1 MESDIME
8 LVYVPVLYDVS
19 KGARWEWYTGAS
31 GLKHPYVLISA
42 GDGTYGIYG
51 RSQFNKPP
59 GVKLLADSGGFQ
71 LQKEGVYISPEV
83 VAKWQEHIDADVRFI
98 LDHPPLIR
106 TDTVSGQKPLH
117 GADFRKKLDET
128 IADTKRML
136 ATYKNPDKET
146 YGVLQGETIEE
157 IIQWRDEVNALHP
170 FAGWGL
176 GSTFGDVAQFR
187 LKIKLLGEIGV
198 KKIHLFGVTDP
209 AMLIV
214 VARAM
219 RKYNVE
225 YCTFDSTSYIGT
237 KFSSVWYPIVH
248 NQVSWFSRTENR
260 PTLRLVC
267 DCPVCRVLTPNAS
280 LDERDNKELEENVR
294 RHKEV
299 EFGYKV
305 GVHNIYWINQMARS
319 IQELSKYEE
328 LLAELE
334 KDYSSRVFDSKID
347 QTKKATD
354 YE

>member
-1 MESDIME
+1 MDLI
-8 LVYVPVLYDVS
+8 YVPVLYDVS

-31 GLKHPYVLISA
+31 GLKHPFILISA
-42 GDGTYGIYG
+42 GDGTYGMFC
-51 RSQFNKPP
+51 RNKFEKPP
-59 GVKLLADSGGFQ
+59 GVKLFADSGGFQ
-71 LQKEGVYISPEV
+71 LQVEGRYVSPET
-83 VAKWQEHIDADVRFI
+83 VASWQEKIDADVRFI
-98 LDHPPLIR
+98 LDHPPLLRIN
-106 TDTVSGQKPLH
+106 TVAGQQPLH

-128 IADTKRML
+128 ISDTKRML
-136 ATYKNPDKET
+136 ATYKNPNKET

-157 IIQWRDEVNALHP
+157 IIQWRDEINTLHP

-214 VARAM
+214 VSRAM

-237 KFSSVWYPIVH
+237 KFSSVWYPIVN
-248 NQVSWFSRTENR
+248 NQVGWFSRTENR

-267 DCPVCRVLTPNAS
+267 DCPVCRVLKPNDS
-280 LDERDNKELEENVR
+280 LDLRDIQSREDNLRKHN
-294 RHKEV
+294 EV

-305 GVHNIYWINQMARS
+305 GVHNIFWINQMARS
-319 IQELSKYEE
+319 IQELSKYED

-334 KDYSSRVFDSKID
+334 NEYSGRVKDSKID
-347 QTKKATD
+347 QKKKATD